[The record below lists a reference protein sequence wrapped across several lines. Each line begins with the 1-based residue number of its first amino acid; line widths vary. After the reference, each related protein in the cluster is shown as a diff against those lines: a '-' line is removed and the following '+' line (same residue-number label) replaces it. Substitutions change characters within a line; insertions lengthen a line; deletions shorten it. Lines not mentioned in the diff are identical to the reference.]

1 LPMNSIR
8 RIKLFLALSR
18 TPHGILDIAAPA
30 FCALVYLGGFPGA
43 DTVGIGLLTAFAGYT
58 AIYALNDVVDYSSD
72 REKFAS
78 CVGSDEKNS
87 EKNAHTQDCEQ
98 GYLDSMMVRH
108 PMAQGLLPFR
118 DGAAWAAGW
127 AVVALIG
134 AWLLNPVCALIFL
147 AGAALETFYCLLWR
161 VSPWRAV
168 VSGFV
173 KNMGAAAALFA
184 VDPDPSFAFMLLVFA
199 CLFFWEIGGQ
209 NIPADWT
216 DMEQDRRLKAQTIPV
231 RLGAQKSSALALLCL
246 CISLVFCM
254 ILFFISFPSARLAA
268 PLAAVVIG
276 SGLLVEPAFRLYKNR
291 RREDAMALFN
301 RASYFPASM
310 LTIAVILII

>member
-1 LPMNSIR
+1 MNSIR

-18 TPHGILDIAAPA
+18 TPHGLLDMAAPA
-30 FCALVYLGGFPGA
+30 FCVLVYLGGFPGA
-43 DTVGIGLLTAFAGYT
+43 DVVGIGLLTAFSGYT
-58 AIYALNDVVDYSSD
+58 AIYAFNDVIDYKSD
-72 REKFAS
+72 REKYSVPTA
-78 CVGSDEKNS
+78 S
-87 EKNAHTQDCEQ
+87 EK
-98 GYLDSMMVRH
+98 GYLDSLMIRH
-108 PMAQGLLPFR
+108 PMARGMLPF
-118 DGAAWAAGW
+118 GQGVAWAAGW

-147 AGAALETFYCLLWR
+147 LGACLEAVYCLMWR

-184 VDPDPSFAFMLLVFA
+184 VDPRPSVFFMAMIFA

-216 DMEQDRRLKAQTIPV
+216 DMAEDRRLKAQTIPV
-231 RLGAQKSSALALLCL
+231 RLGAEKSAALALVCL
-246 CISLVFCM
+246 CISVIFCM
-254 ILFFISFPSARLAA
+254 ILFYTSFPDTGAAASIAALA
-268 PLAAVVIG
+268 IS
-276 SGLLVEPAFRLYKNR
+276 SGLLIEPAFRLYKNR
-291 RREDAMALFN
+291 KRHDAMTLFN

-310 LTIAVILII
+310 LAITVILII